1 MYLISAKAPVI
12 GISRSWV
19 NVPLMLN
26 AEVTV
31 SAGPDGDVW
40 LHVWRKRR
48 FLWGRQL
55 LPLGQ
60 LEAHLA
66 ARVHPLVVQGARVRV
81 RLVDVPAPFDR
92 ARQAQVRMSVSIWT
106 DGKAA
111 STAVAAR
118 PDRESPPAGIGWLR
132 PDVSVR

>member
-1 MYLISAKAPVI
+1 MPDQT
-12 GISRSWV
+12 
-19 NVPLMLN
+19 
-26 AEVTV
+26 VTF
-31 SAGPDGDVW
+31 G

-66 ARVHPLVVQGARVRV
+66 ATVHPLVARGARICV

-92 ARQAQVRMSVSIWT
+92 ARQAPVRMFVSIWT
-106 DGKAA
+106 DGRTA
-111 STAVAAR
+111 STAKAVR
-118 PDRESPPAGIGWLR
+118 PGRESPPARLDWLR
-132 PDVSVR
+132 PDPPAG